1 MRRNRTGF
9 GERVLSF
16 HGVALPQFRC
26 GGPAV
31 VRRRPVPRMY
41 STSKCGYFY
50 KDQNLLVI
58 REWRV
63 AIPSQNIRMHNLVSI
78 LIMMLKLETKDI
90 HANSNLYSILIYD
103 RKRLNSQLIGFLLS
117 CLYVPL

>member
-31 VRRRPVPRMY
+31 VRRRPVPRMQHV
-41 STSKCGYFY
+41 TFM
-50 KDQNLLVI
+50 VVV
-58 REWRV
+58 REGK
-63 AIPSQNIRMHNLVSI
+63 ACH
-78 LIMMLKLETKDI
+78 
-90 HANSNLYSILIYD
+90 
-103 RKRLNSQLIGFLLS
+103 
-117 CLYVPL
+117 